1 MYGEGLIVDEING
14 KKLIFVFTG
23 PDGSGRKTVAQR
35 VGTSCGLQRVLSY
48 TTRPSRLYE
57 KDGLD
62 YHFITPEQFIEAE
75 QNKEFIET
83 LEIEGVSYG
92 IKSKEIDAMFQK
104 HPYVYLILNRRGSQL
119 IKETFGDKVIQIMIY
134 ADRNKVMSRLLER
147 GDTTEVI
154 YKNLDRY
161 EQELSYLKECN
172 ANVENYDLDETVEE
186 VAEILKKYMNTQ

>member
-1 MYGEGLIVDEING
+1 VDGIND
-14 KKLIFVFTG
+14 KRLIFVFTG
-23 PDGSGRKTVAQR
+23 PDGSGRKTVAQK
-35 VGTSCGLQRVLSY
+35 VGALCGLQRVLSY

-57 KDGLD
+57 KDGVD
-62 YHFITPEQFIEAE
+62 YHFITPEQFTQAE

-83 LEIEGVSYG
+83 LEIEGVFYG

-104 HPYVYLILNRRGSQL
+104 HQYVYLILNRQGSDL
-119 IKETFGDKVIQIMIY
+119 VKEVFGDKVVRIMIY

-154 YKNLDRY
+154 YKNLERY
-161 EQELSYLKECN
+161 EQEMSYLKECD

-186 VAEILKKYMNTQ
+186 VTEILHTYI

>member
-1 MYGEGLIVDEING
+1 LDKIND

-35 VGTSCGLQRVLSY
+35 VGALCDIQRVLSY

-62 YHFITPEQFIEAE
+62 YHFITREQFIEAE
-75 QNKEFIET
+75 QNNEFIET
-83 LEIEGVSYG
+83 LELEDVLYG
-92 IKSKEIDAMFQK
+92 IKSKEIDTMFQK
-104 HPYVYLILNRRGSQL
+104 HQYVYLILNRKGSDL
-119 IKETFGDKVIQIMIY
+119 VKDVFGDKVIRIMIY

-147 GDTTEVI
+147 GDTTQVI
-154 YKNLDRY
+154 YKNLERY
-161 EQELSYLKECN
+161 EEEMSYLKECD

-186 VAEILKKYMNTQ
+186 VTEILRKYI

>member
-1 MYGEGLIVDEING
+1 VDEIND

-35 VGTSCGLQRVLSY
+35 VGALCEIQRVLSY
-48 TTRPSRLYE
+48 TTRPNRLYE

-62 YHFITPEQFIEAE
+62 YHFITREQFIKAE

-83 LEIEGVSYG
+83 LEIEGVFYG
-92 IKSKEIDAMFQK
+92 IKSKEIDTMFQK
-104 HPYVYLILNRRGSQL
+104 HQYVYLILNRQGSDL
-119 IKETFGDKVIQIMIY
+119 VKEVFGDKVIRILIY

-154 YKNLDRY
+154 YKNLERY
-161 EQELSYLKECN
+161 EEEMSYLKECD

-186 VAEILKKYMNTQ
+186 VTEILHKYI

>member
-1 MYGEGLIVDEING
+1 VDGIND

-23 PDGSGRKTVAQR
+23 PDGSGRKTVAKK
-35 VGTSCGLQRVLSY
+35 VGASFEIQRVLSY

-57 KDGLD
+57 KDGVD
-62 YHFITPEQFIEAE
+62 YHFITAEQFVEAE

-83 LEIEGVSYG
+83 LQIEGVSYG
-92 IKSKEIDAMFQK
+92 IKSKEIDIMFNK
-104 HPYVYLILNRRGSQL
+104 HQYVYLILNRQGSDL
-119 IKETFGDKVIQIMIY
+119 VKEVFGDKVIRIMVY

-154 YKNLDRY
+154 YKSLERY
-161 EQELSYLKECN
+161 ENEMSYLKECD

-186 VAEILKKYMNTQ
+186 VTEILRKYI

>member
-1 MYGEGLIVDEING
+1 VDGLID

-23 PDGSGRKTVAQR
+23 PDGSGRKTVAQK
-35 VGTSCGLQRVLSY
+35 VGTLFEIQRVLSY

-62 YHFITPEQFIEAE
+62 YHFITVEQFIEAE
-75 QNKEFIET
+75 KNNEFIET
-83 LEIEGVSYG
+83 IEIEGVFYG
-92 IKSKEIDAMFQK
+92 IKSKEIDTMFQQ
-104 HPYVYLILNRRGSQL
+104 HQFVYLILNRQGSDL
-119 IKETFGDKVIQIMIY
+119 VKEVFGDKVIRIMIY

-154 YKNLDRY
+154 YKNLERFED
-161 EQELSYLKECN
+161 EMAYLKECD

-186 VAEILKKYMNTQ
+186 VAEILKKYI

>member
-1 MYGEGLIVDEING
+1 MDGVND

-23 PDGSGRKTVAQR
+23 PDGSGRKTVAQK
-35 VGTSCGLQRVLSY
+35 VGALCEIQRVLSY

-62 YHFITPEQFIEAE
+62 YHFITPEQFIKAE

-83 LEIEGVSYG
+83 LEIEGVFYG
-92 IKSKEIDAMFQK
+92 IKSKEIDSMFQK
-104 HPYVYLILNRRGSQL
+104 HQYVYLILNRQGSDL
-119 IKETFGDKVIQIMIY
+119 VKEVFGDKVIRIMIY

-147 GDTTEVI
+147 GDTTQVI
-154 YKNLDRY
+154 YKNLERY
-161 EQELSYLKECN
+161 EEEMSYLKECD

-186 VAEILKKYMNTQ
+186 VTEILQKYI

>member
-1 MYGEGLIVDEING
+1 LDKIND

-35 VGTSCGLQRVLSY
+35 VGALCEIQRVLSY
-48 TTRPSRLYE
+48 TTRPNRLYE

-62 YHFITPEQFIEAE
+62 YHFITPEQFNKAD
-75 QNKEFIET
+75 QKKEFIET
-83 LEIEGVSYG
+83 LEIEGVFYG
-92 IKSKEIDAMFQK
+92 IKSKEIDTMFQK
-104 HPYVYLILNRRGSQL
+104 HQYVYLILNRQGSDL
-119 IKETFGDKVIQIMIY
+119 VKEVFGDKVIRIMIY

-154 YKNLDRY
+154 YKNLERY
-161 EQELSYLKECN
+161 EEEMSYLKECD

-186 VAEILKKYMNTQ
+186 VTEILKKYI

>member
-1 MYGEGLIVDEING
+1 VDEING

-23 PDGSGRKTVAQR
+23 PDGSGRKTVAQK
-35 VGTSCGLQRVLSY
+35 VGALCGLQRVLSY

-62 YHFITPEQFIEAE
+62 YHFITREQFIKAE

-83 LEIEGVSYG
+83 LEIEGVFYG
-92 IKSKEIDAMFQK
+92 IKSKEIDTMFQK
-104 HPYVYLILNRRGSQL
+104 HQYVYLILNRQGSDL
-119 IKETFGDKVIQIMIY
+119 VREVFGDKVIRILIY

-154 YKNLDRY
+154 YKNLERY
-161 EQELSYLKECN
+161 EEEMSYLK
-172 ANVENYDLDETVEE
+172 
-186 VAEILKKYMNTQ
+186 

>member
-1 MYGEGLIVDEING
+1 VDGIND

-35 VGTSCGLQRVLSY
+35 VGASCEIQRVLSY
-48 TTRPSRLYE
+48 TTRPNRLYE

-62 YHFITPEQFIEAE
+62 YHFITPEQFNKAE

-83 LEIEGVSYG
+83 LEIEGVFYG
-92 IKSKEIDAMFQK
+92 IKSKEIDTMFQK
-104 HPYVYLILNRRGSQL
+104 HQYVYLILNRQGSDL
-119 IKETFGDKVIQIMIY
+119 VKEVFGDKVIRIMIY

-154 YKNLDRY
+154 YKNLERY
-161 EQELSYLKECN
+161 EEEMSYLKECD

-186 VAEILKKYMNTQ
+186 VTEILKKYI

>member
-1 MYGEGLIVDEING
+1 VDEIND

-35 VGTSCGLQRVLSY
+35 VGALCEIQRVLSY
-48 TTRPSRLYE
+48 TTRPNRLYE

-62 YHFITPEQFIEAE
+62 YHFITREQFIKAE

-83 LEIEGVSYG
+83 LEIEGVFYG
-92 IKSKEIDAMFQK
+92 IKSKEIDTMFQK
-104 HPYVYLILNRRGSQL
+104 HQYVYLILNRQGSDL
-119 IKETFGDKVIQIMIY
+119 VKEVFGDKVIRILIY

-154 YKNLDRY
+154 YKNLERY
-161 EQELSYLKECN
+161 EEEMSYLKECD

-186 VAEILKKYMNTQ
+186 VTEILKKYI